1 MLSATVNA
9 RTVLLAMTLWCMAG
23 MSAHAMPAINC
34 HCFTDRSYDA
44 AKPAAADAYLLATTQ
59 NTFFASVFNVEKKS
73 TVMMKQQGVPGEDLW
88 VAYWIASRSASDPDS
103 LLGERTS
110 GHSWQDILKPMQ
122 LPSDTLGMHFS
133 RALAAKGTA
142 VQLAEA
148 VVDELIAKYQLLE
161 PVVAND
167 LRQLGASN
175 QELLI
180 ATAVSGKSGH
190 PARQALLDAR
200 SGARTWGAQLLAV
213 GIDAK
218 SLQHEIERQ
227 LKQHSLL

>member
-1 MLSATVNA
+1 
-9 RTVLLAMTLWCMAG
+9 MAG
-23 MSAHAMPAINC
+23 ISAHAMPAITC

-59 NTFFASVFNVEKKS
+59 NTFFANAFNVEKKS
-73 TVMMKQQGVPGEDLW
+73 IVMQKQQGVSGEDLW
-88 VAYWIASRSASDPDS
+88 IAYWIAARSASDPDS
-103 LLGERTS
+103 LLRERTS
-110 GHSWQDILKPMQ
+110 GHSWQDILKSMP

-180 ATAVSGKSGH
+180 ATVVSGKSGH

-227 LKQHSLL
+227 LKQHSLMKKAHNT